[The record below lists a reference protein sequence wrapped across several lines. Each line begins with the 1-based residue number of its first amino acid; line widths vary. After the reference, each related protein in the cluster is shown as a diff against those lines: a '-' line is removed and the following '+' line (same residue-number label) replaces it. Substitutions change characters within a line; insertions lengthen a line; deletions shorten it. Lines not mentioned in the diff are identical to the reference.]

1 MWWYFP
7 AGVLRQRVAFPL
19 GGAEHRHESI
29 PQVAPAGRRR
39 EYRRLVAGGRGNGA
53 GGAGV
58 KLLQWLVNALASV
71 RRGRRRDR
79 AQGAEAE
86 KKNVYPLW

>member
-1 MWWYFP
+1 M
-7 AGVLRQRVAFPL
+7 
-19 GGAEHRHESI
+19 
-29 PQVAPAGRRR
+29 
-39 EYRRLVAGGRGNGA
+39 
-53 GGAGV
+53 

-79 AQGAEAE
+79 AQGVEAE